1 MKRNSE
7 EKKPRLVF
15 CNISLLGFDLIFA
28 WVFPLAWMILS
39 TMEDLCQ
46 KQKTDFDANV
56 YRYLRK

>member
-15 CNISLLGFDLIFA
+15 CNTSLLGFDLIFA
-28 WVFPLAWMILS
+28 WAFPLAWMILS

>member
-15 CNISLLGFDLIFA
+15 CNTSLLGLDLIFT
-28 WVFPLAWMILS
+28 WVCSLAWMILS

>member
-7 EKKPRLVF
+7 EKKTRLVF
-15 CNISLLGFDLIFA
+15 CNTSLLGFDLIFA
-28 WVFPLAWMILS
+28 WVFPFAWMILS